1 MTELQKI
8 WLRNLYLEAAEQ
20 HKGAAVNEHIWAL
33 GSETPEQAAD
43 HEYYAKE
50 NREFAIMLK
59 EMAEEV

>member
-20 HKGAAVNEHIWAL
+20 HKGAADNEHIWAL

-43 HEYYAKE
+43 HEYYAEE